1 MKWLCLQLGWN
12 SLWEAP
18 RTAPISGVC
27 VPGFWK
33 SQFSPTT
40 AALPVQLF
48 GIFSVPIP
56 EGFMTFHCLRGNV
69 EWQTHS
75 LCFPFLKTNIT
86 WAFQCIVT
94 SILNFVWVWFW
105 WTGKDYFFSCIA
117 IFNKVFS
124 LQWQFSNSCNTGSCV
139 LSVLLCKHNLALKSP
154 PVLSSWQKLFSSHS
168 FHYF

>member
-1 MKWLCLQLGWN
+1 M
-12 SLWEAP
+12 
-18 RTAPISGVC
+18 T
-27 VPGFWK
+27 VP
-33 SQFSPTT
+33 
-40 AALPVQLF
+40 AVRLELPVGGSKNSPSFRSLCPWVLEIPVQPHHCCSPSAVIWN
-48 GIFSVPIP
+48 IFSSYPRGFYDIP
-56 EGFMTFHCLRGNV
+56 LLKGKCGMANTFPLF
-69 EWQTHS
+69 S
-75 LCFPFLKTNIT
+75 FFKSNIT